1 VVILVLLAAVIGGV
15 IYAVTHHLGGGSESP
30 ASGPPAARQA
40 PGGQLPPPPA
50 PADLGTHL
58 DRWRGA
64 GLISGDQA
72 AAIAAHE
79 AAASAEAQ
87 AAWLS
92 HQPPARP
99 VARPRRVPVVAEAL
113 GYLGGALA
121 VAGLGLV
128 LSSFWPDW
136 SVGAR
141 FAVSAITA
149 ALLTA
154 GGVAVRDQSEPALV
168 RLRSILWLA
177 STAATGLAAGVLV
190 RDGFTEPAASR
201 VALGVAMAVA
211 VQSGAL
217 WRGRVER
224 PLQQLTC
231 LAGLV
236 VAVGTLTAQLASSG
250 PVGAALV
257 ATGLVLVALGVR
269 RVLPNPELV
278 DLVGGVTALVGAVLI
293 TNDGE
298 AAGMLTGLALAFGL
312 LALATVPGLVPA
324 RSDRIVFGVLGG
336 FALFQLGPGATG
348 YFAEQAGMATGL
360 VAWALGAALVAVG
373 TRRLLLTPHLA
384 AVLGGVAMLA
394 GAAVTGTQAEG
405 FATVFGIATALG
417 LVAVGMLPGQV
428 LLSVLGAAGLLGF
441 VPWAITWFF
450 PGEGRVPVL
459 ILVSGVLILVLAVVL
474 SRLAPRFREELRT

>member
-1 VVILVLLAAVIGGV
+1 MPSPTTWVVGA
-15 IYAVTHHLGGGSESP
+15 SP
-30 ASGPPAARQA
+30 PHRARPRRA
-40 PGGQLPPPPA
+40 RPRGGQLPPPPA

-72 AAIAAHE
+72 AAIAAYE

-293 TNDGE
+293 TTTTGE